1 MLMKTRSFPIAVACT
16 VILTAGC
23 DWLRPGGP
31 PEKAS
36 IEVSSEDV
44 DRATLVVSQ
53 TFVWGEDPECD
64 GEQGCEAIPQPLG
77 SDTMTVDLP
86 HKTTVEFKSNYQLFV
101 ATYPADPVTA
111 TLSMRVEIDGIESY
125 NGILPLDP
133 PDADGNRE
141 ALVYVYQFGGPRPG
155 NDAPTPG
162 GG

>member
-1 MLMKTRSFPIAVACT
+1 MPKKTRSFPMAVVCT
-16 VILTAGC
+16 VLLTAGC

-31 PEKAS
+31 PEKAR

-53 TFVWGEDPECD
+53 TFVWGVDPECD

-77 SDTMTVDLP
+77 SDTMIVDLP
-86 HKTTVEFKSNYQLFV
+86 HKTTVEFASNHQLFV
-101 ATYPADPVTA
+101 ATYPADDVAA
-111 TLSMRVEIDGIESY
+111 TLSMRVDIDGIEMY

-133 PDADGNRE
+133 PDDEGNRD
-141 ALVYVYQFGGPRPG
+141 ALIYAYQFGGVRPG
-155 NDAPTPG
+155 NDVPTG

>member
-1 MLMKTRSFPIAVACT
+1 MPMKTRSFPIAVMCT

-31 PEKAS
+31 PEKAR

-44 DRATLVVSQ
+44 DRATLVVSR
-53 TFVWGEDPECD
+53 TFEWAPDPECD
-64 GEQGCEAIPQPLG
+64 GEQGCEAIPQPIG
-77 SDTMTVDLP
+77 SDTTTVDLP
-86 HKTTVEFKSNYQLFV
+86 HKTTIEFTSTYQLFV
-101 ATYPADPVTA
+101 ATYPAYDVTA

-133 PDADGNRE
+133 PDDDGNRD
-141 ALVYVYQFGGPRPG
+141 ALVYAYQFGGARPG
-155 NDAPTPG
+155 NDGPTG